1 MRDVIL
7 NRSDGT
13 LKFINPDGLLTT
25 PQAGAV
31 EYDGSYL
38 YFTSGI
44 TRNKILTENSIMG
57 LSWDESADTYVRTG
71 NLTGLALN
79 SSPGNIYLPIH
90 ARMKGC
96 TLFDNGSVNY
106 FLNSTNWAYK
116 EDGTSASKLNGDDG
130 QIMVEIPKFYYKYTY
145 AGTTHSW
152 SISSTPLEGYNIHP
166 AFIKDAIETNYRYA
180 GAYEGVLYDTS
191 ASGYTQGDST
201 QTKDF
206 TATTGDKLSSVSG
219 FTAVTN
225 GTRAQFRAIA
235 KNRGTGWRQMD
246 YDLLHAIQVLYLVEY
261 GSFYSQSVI
270 GAGISNVTD
279 WPAYNGYYPIAP
291 TGNANSIGNGT
302 GNNAGGPTCAGEV
315 TKYMKYRGIEQFYG
329 HLWKWI
335 DGFNSYN
342 NVPWV
347 TNNSN
352 YWVDDTSTNYVSG
365 PTCCATDGYQ
375 STLIPSSRFILPL
388 TVGSDSS
395 HKITDYYWQA
405 AANIWRVFIF
415 GGGANY
421 AASDGAF
428 YSDLTAASSLSYSAL
443 CSRLCF

>member
-1 MRDVIL
+1 MYKRLYELDSLGTISGSTTNIL
-7 NRSDGT
+7 VDNPTFVNGLKITIDDLKNYILKDIT
-13 LKFINPDGLLTT
+13 LISPTVFGL
-25 PQAGAV
+25 
-31 EYDGSYL
+31 DW
-38 YFTSGI
+38 
-44 TRNKILTENSIMG
+44 N
-57 LSWDESADTYVRTG
+57 ESTDTYVRTG
-71 NLTGLALN
+71 DLIGVALN
-79 SSPGNIYLPIH
+79 VSPGATLYN
-90 ARMKGC
+90 MKGC
-96 TLFDNGSVNY
+96 TLLDSGVVNY
-106 FLNSTNWAYK
+106 YLYPTNWAYK
-116 EDGTSASKLNGDDG
+116 NDGVTASKLNGDDG
-130 QIMVEIPKFYYKYTY
+130 QVMVQIPKFYYKYSY
-145 AGTTHSW
+145 VGNTHSW
-152 SISSTPLEGYNIHP
+152 NIATIPTTGYDVHP
-166 AFIKDAIETNYRYA
+166 CFIKDGAEVDYRYA
-180 GAYEGVLYDTS
+180 GAYEGVLYDV
-191 ASGYTQGDST
+191 SGGVYTQGNST
-201 QTKDF
+201 QTKDW

-279 WPAYNGYYPIAP
+279 WAAYNNYYPIAT

-302 GNNAGGPTCAGEV
+302 GNNAGGTTCSGEA
-315 TKYMKYRGIEQFYG
+315 TKYIKYRGIEQIFG
-329 HLWKWI
+329 HVWKWI

-352 YWVDDTSTNYVSG
+352 YWADDTSTNYISG
-365 PTCCATDGYQ
+365 PTCCASNGYQ

-395 HKITDYYWQA
+395 HKITDYYWQTHD
-405 AANIWRVFIF
+405 NIWRVFIF
-415 GGGANY
+415 GGSAGS

-428 YSDLTAASSLSYSAL
+428 CSLLYYASSDSASSF

>member
-1 MRDVIL
+1 MYKRLYELDSLGTISGSTTNIL
-7 NRSDGT
+7 VDNPTFVNGLKITIDDLKNYILKDIT
-13 LKFINPDGLLTT
+13 LISPTVFGL
-25 PQAGAV
+25 
-31 EYDGSYL
+31 DW
-38 YFTSGI
+38 
-44 TRNKILTENSIMG
+44 N
-57 LSWDESADTYVRTG
+57 ESTDTYVRTG
-71 NLTGLALN
+71 DLIGVALN
-79 SSPGNIYLPIH
+79 VSPGATLYN
-90 ARMKGC
+90 MKGC
-96 TLFDNGSVNY
+96 TLLDSGVVNY
-106 FLNSTNWAYK
+106 YLYPTNWAYK
-116 EDGTSASKLNGDDG
+116 NDGVTASKLNGDDG
-130 QIMVEIPKFYYKYTY
+130 QVMVQIPKFYYKYSY
-145 AGTTHSW
+145 AGNTHSW
-152 SISSTPLEGYNIHP
+152 NIATIPTTGYDVHP
-166 AFIKDAIETNYRYA
+166 CFIKDGIEVDFRFA
-180 GAYEGVLYDTS
+180 GAYEGVLYDV
-191 ASGYTQGDST
+191 SGGVYTQGNST
-201 QTKDF
+201 QTKDW

-279 WPAYNGYYPIAP
+279 WAAYNNYYPFAP

-302 GNNAGGPTCAGEV
+302 GNNAGGTTCSGEA
-315 TKYMKYRGIEQFYG
+315 TKYIKYRGIEQIFG
-329 HLWKWI
+329 HVWKWI

-352 YWVDDTSTNYVSG
+352 YWADDTSTNYISG
-365 PTCCATDGYQ
+365 PTCCASDGYQ

-395 HKITDYYWQA
+395 HKITDYYWQTHD
-405 AANIWRVFIF
+405 NIWRVFIF
-415 GGGANY
+415 GGL
-421 AASDGAF
+421 ASADALDGAF
-428 YSDLTAASSLSYSAL
+428 CSILNYASSYSNSTV

>member
-1 MRDVIL
+1 MYKRLYELDSLGTISGSTTNIL
-7 NRSDGT
+7 VDNPTFVNGLKITIDDLKNYILKDIT
-13 LKFINPDGLLTT
+13 LISPTVFGL
-25 PQAGAV
+25 
-31 EYDGSYL
+31 DW
-38 YFTSGI
+38 
-44 TRNKILTENSIMG
+44 N
-57 LSWDESADTYVRTG
+57 ESTDTYVRTG
-71 NLTGLALN
+71 DLIGVALN
-79 SSPGNIYLPIH
+79 VSPGATLYN
-90 ARMKGC
+90 MKGC
-96 TLFDNGSVNY
+96 TLLDSGVVNY
-106 FLNSTNWAYK
+106 YLYPTNWAYK
-116 EDGTSASKLNGDDG
+116 NDGVTASKLNGDDG
-130 QIMVEIPKFYYKYTY
+130 QVMVQIPKFYYKYSY
-145 AGTTHSW
+145 AGNTHSW
-152 SISSTPLEGYNIHP
+152 NIATIPTTGYDVHP
-166 AFIKDAIETNYRYA
+166 CFIKDGIEVDFRFA
-180 GAYEGVLYDTS
+180 GAYEGVLYDV
-191 ASGYTQGDST
+191 SGGVYTQGNST
-201 QTKDF
+201 QTKDW

-279 WPAYNGYYPIAP
+279 WAYNNYYPFAP

-302 GNNAGGPTCAGEV
+302 GNNAGGTTCAGES
-315 TKYMKYRGIEQFYG
+315 TKYIKYRGIEQIFG
-329 HLWKWI
+329 HVWKWI

-352 YWVDDTSTNYVSG
+352 YWADDTSTNYISG
-365 PTCCATDGYQ
+365 PTCCASDGYQ

-395 HKITDYYWQA
+395 HKITDYYWQTHD
-405 AANIWRVFIF
+405 NIWRVFIF
-415 GGGANY
+415 GGAATY
-421 AASDGAF
+421 ATYGGAF
-428 YSDLTAASSLSYSAL
+428 SSDLTTASSYSYSSI